1 MGLGWIFWSLQLS
14 EKWQMRRARDE
25 EEREGT
31 NEMAFGSFFFFL
43 NENVHPN
50 DALWIHELLPHR
62 ADWAGRG
69 EERVMGHLCL
79 SHITNAWNKISCA
92 GKVQRL
98 GLPGRSLTA
107 FSISADYMNINQG
120 RSEKNVNLQRKH
132 CQEQVAGW
140 RNAGLIWLCDYHGT
154 RTIYSQNLIIL
165 QWEMGI
171 RNWQNSHQKA
181 EVAKSDKAWAALK
194 WRRPSNFPGGI
205 GSSDLA
211 KKPSGAGP
219 PLACLLPNRTDP
231 SIYLHQIFP
240 QSKHYQGNSS
250 YRSAR
255 GLGDILLRVRA
266 WTLILADQERDS
278 MAHTST
284 HLS

>member
-1 MGLGWIFWSLQLS
+1 MLGTRFPA
-14 EKWQMRRARDE
+14 RAKCNGWVCQE
-25 EEREGT
+25 EGQT
-31 NEMAFGSFFFFL
+31 L
-43 NENVHPN
+43 
-50 DALWIHELLPHR
+50 
-62 ADWAGRG
+62 
-69 EERVMGHLCL
+69 
-79 SHITNAWNKISCA
+79 
-92 GKVQRL
+92 
-98 GLPGRSLTA
+98 SLTA

-266 WTLILADQERDS
+266 WTIILADQETGFNGAHIYTPVIKSTGMSKIILDLRQFLVVWTCLKNNILPKC
-278 MAHTST
+278 MAFGVGEWRGLLPFSFPGSRVACMHTY
-284 HLS
+284 